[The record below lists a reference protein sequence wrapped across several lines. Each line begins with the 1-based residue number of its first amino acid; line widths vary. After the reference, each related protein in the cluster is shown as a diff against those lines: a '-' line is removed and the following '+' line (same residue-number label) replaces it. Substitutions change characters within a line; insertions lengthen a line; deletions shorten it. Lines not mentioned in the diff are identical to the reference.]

1 MLDGSRSVASSA
13 SKKDAMSSAVL
24 KYLAAREETLVEEMH
39 SLPLGEGASTCSDL
53 LDLHFTA
60 GLEG

>member
-1 MLDGSRSVASSA
+1 M
-13 SKKDAMSSAVL
+13 L
-24 KYLAAREETLVEEMH
+24 KYLAAGEETLVEEMH